1 MYSTTGRTTASR
13 TDPGRS
19 GDARLRERIVGPM
32 LLLAGL
38 ACALAPSVADAA
50 RRGGDKRPR
59 LLILRVESTAVAD
72 PVRRKLTS
80 ALAARAKQYRHYR
93 VVTSRTDLVEEMF
106 EFECT
111 EAGVECLSNIGKKY
125 KAAKVIYSE
134 MVKDDA
140 GKLQWSMRL
149 VQMKGTNEPIARVA
163 QSTVQ
168 PLAKASAPKQAVKNG
183 LLVLIGPVDLPQ
195 KRTAV
200 PGTMHVQLVG
210 GGVALVYVDDKLAG
224 RSSVSGLKVK
234 LAPGTYRIRVVRAGF
249 KDWNSKT
256 TIKSGKTKGL
266 TVELET
272 APIEAAAAARASTAP
287 KPVPVTSTWWFW
299 TAVAAGAVT
308 AGVVIYAVTRP
319 EETKLLG
326 NAAFSMDSDDAH
338 FDPVFAGQ

>member
-1 MYSTTGRTTASR
+1 
-13 TDPGRS
+13 
-19 GDARLRERIVGPM
+19 
-32 LLLAGL
+32 
-38 ACALAPSVADAA
+38 
-50 RRGGDKRPR
+50 
-59 LLILRVESTAVAD
+59 LILRVESTAVPD
-72 PVRRKLTS
+72 SSRRRLTK
-80 ALAARAKQYRHYR
+80 ALAARARQYRHYR
-93 VVTSRTDLVEEMF
+93 VVASKTDLVEEMF

-125 KAAKVIYSE
+125 RASKVIYSE
-134 MVKDDA
+134 MVKDDS

-149 VQMKGTNEPIARVA
+149 VQMKGKNEPIARVA

-168 PLAKASAPKQAVKNG
+168 PLTDAGKPRQAVENG

-195 KRTAV
+195 TRTVV

-234 LAPGTYRIRVVRAGF
+234 LAPGSYRIRVVRAGF

-256 TIKSGKTKGL
+256 KIRSGKTSTL

-287 KPVPVTSTWWFW
+287 KVVPVTSTWWFW
-299 TAVAAGAVT
+299 TAVAGGAIA

-319 EETKLLG
+319 EETKVLG

-338 FDPVFAGQ
+338 FDPVFIGK